1 MAASLSTAAERPAAA
16 SKVNILLVD
25 DQASRRLTYGA
36 ILEPLGE
43 NLIEAASGKEAL
55 GMLMQNECAVILLDV
70 NMPGLDGFETASL
83 IHQHPRFERTPI
95 IFVTAI
101 NLSDLDRIRGYSLG
115 AVDYVTV
122 PVIAEFL
129 RSKVSVLCELHRKR
143 LQLQTANE
151 QLATANEAL
160 RTEKARELAR
170 LNQTLSVANQTLA
183 ARNEQLQSQIM
194 VRENAEQRLL
204 ELGRRKDEFL
214 AMLAHELR
222 NPLASL
228 GNAVNIIKLSA
239 DGDAALRRTMER
251 QLAMLVRLIDDLL
264 DAARMDRGKL
274 TLEWTSTTLGAVLES
289 AVETVAPLLTAS
301 RHPLHVEIPD
311 EPVVLRADRE
321 RLAQVFS
328 NLLSNAAKYSDAGAP
343 IDLGARMTD
352 DGIEVT
358 VADRGIGLSAE
369 QCRSIFEP
377 FAQLDTSLVRAQGGL
392 GIGLTLARH
401 IVELHGGRIDVH
413 SGGPGSGSRFSVVLP
428 ASQAEA
434 DSPAAPVAEAPAEV
448 PARACRA
455 LVVDD
460 NQDSADTMA
469 MMLELLGH
477 QARCVYDPTTSVQVA
492 LEFAPDVVFLDI
504 GMPGM
509 SGHDVARAMRAVP
522 SLASLMLVAVTG
534 WGQAEDRRL
543 TQESGFDRHLVKPVR
558 IEAIGEICQALGS
571 VTE

>member
-1 MAASLSTAAERPAAA
+1 
-16 SKVNILLVD
+16 
-25 DQASRRLTYGA
+25 
-36 ILEPLGE
+36 GE

-289 AVETVAPLLTAS
+289 AVETVAPLLAAS
-301 RHPLHVEIPD
+301 R
-311 EPVVLRADRE
+311 
-321 RLAQVFS
+321 
-328 NLLSNAAKYSDAGAP
+328 
-343 IDLGARMTD
+343 
-352 DGIEVT
+352 
-358 VADRGIGLSAE
+358 
-369 QCRSIFEP
+369 
-377 FAQLDTSLVRAQGGL
+377 
-392 GIGLTLARH
+392 
-401 IVELHGGRIDVH
+401 
-413 SGGPGSGSRFSVVLP
+413 
-428 ASQAEA
+428 
-434 DSPAAPVAEAPAEV
+434 
-448 PARACRA
+448 
-455 LVVDD
+455 
-460 NQDSADTMA
+460 
-469 MMLELLGH
+469 
-477 QARCVYDPTTSVQVA
+477 
-492 LEFAPDVVFLDI
+492 
-504 GMPGM
+504 
-509 SGHDVARAMRAVP
+509 
-522 SLASLMLVAVTG
+522 
-534 WGQAEDRRL
+534 
-543 TQESGFDRHLVKPVR
+543 
-558 IEAIGEICQALGS
+558 
-571 VTE
+571 